1 MGDAGGRPE
10 RQESKHFKR
19 LPELGTAKGGYS
31 YRECKFCRAA
41 FQNEVT
47 TTPPKP
53 IIGRVRNY
61 QSHLAKCTYYKAAQL
76 RVEPLASLAV
86 EATPDVVQR
95 EILTSSAGGT
105 PSEVFPSTPQPSE
118 IRQIECYLIE
128 LHADNRLPDRFIEQ
142 ASVLR
147 FLELLC
153 PGISDVL
160 PSRRTLGGRILKE
173 HASRCKTTD
182 TEALKAMAKA
192 TNGWVN
198 LLSDVW
204 QNISKEHLLGC
215 QLSLF
220 GILLFYAL
228 LPAGDEHHGI
238 AIAKQLEQVLDQAQL
253 EGWRVGAMATDNAGQ
268 CGR

>member
-76 RVEPLASLAV
+76 CVEPLASLTV
-86 EATPDVVQR
+86 VATPDVVQR
-95 EILTSSAGGT
+95 VTLVSSVGGT
-105 PSEVFPSTPQPSE
+105 TSEVLPTTPPPVASQTRSQYAGIPSRHAGSRTARPAHARRSLILEKRPSPAVNAYNLIVKKTKKEKRRFSKSE

-128 LHADNRLPDRFIEQ
+128 LHADNHLPDRHIEQ

-153 PGISDVL
+153 PGISDVI
-160 PSRRTLGGRILKE
+160 PSRRT
-173 HASRCKTTD
+173 
-182 TEALKAMAKA
+182 
-192 TNGWVN
+192 
-198 LLSDVW
+198 
-204 QNISKEHLLGC
+204 
-215 QLSLF
+215 
-220 GILLFYAL
+220 
-228 LPAGDEHHGI
+228 
-238 AIAKQLEQVLDQAQL
+238 
-253 EGWRVGAMATDNAGQ
+253 
-268 CGR
+268 